1 MSIKADGGFFFF
13 YLFFFLIH
21 DPEMYLGIILN
32 DINIACQTNI
42 KWLSED
48 VLCGGVYEENLDAT

>member
-1 MSIKADGGFFFF
+1 
-13 YLFFFLIH
+13 
-21 DPEMYLGIILN
+21 MYLGIILN